1 MIDASLLFATSR
13 YEFLLNVPPDTPVS
27 GQVDTSPLAI
37 TSHYAVGTVVGS
49 AKGLF
54 GKDLTAEQE
63 VWVFAGAEEEGQSF
77 SDLPSTST

>member
-1 MIDASLLFATSR
+1 MTRSLPPPPNR
-13 YEFLLNVPPDTPVS
+13 YEFLLNVPPDCPVS

-63 VWVFAGAEEEGQSF
+63 VWVFAGAEEEGQSSPF
-77 SDLPSTST
+77 CFNGA